1 MTATALGLALV
12 AALAT
17 AGGLALQSAGVR
29 SVRDGSLGV
38 VALFGRLIRL
48 RSWWFGVLLAGPVVG
63 LAHVGA
69 LREGPIL
76 EVEAVLVTSL
86 LFTLAVGARLSHQP
100 VSRRDWTA
108 AALVVVGLVLFLVA
122 GDPHGDVPVVTVQ
135 TWVIVVVAVGAA
147 VALLGVLARRAT
159 RPNRRAAAWGAAA
172 GVLLGT
178 NALLLKHLS
187 AVADSGLAATVGS
200 LALWSPLGVA
210 FVALICQQQAYRPG
224 EFAAAMA
231 PIVGGNPL
239 FAGLLGVLVYQER
252 FHRGVVDLVVAGA
265 GIVCVAVGIVMLTS
279 SPMVHVGSGE
289 AASVDA

>member
-1 MTATALGLALV
+1 MTAAALGLALV

-17 AGGLALQSAGVR
+17 ACGLALQSAGVHAT
-29 SVRDGSLGV
+29 RDDAHGI
-38 VALFGRLIRL
+38 VALFRRLVRIRT
-48 RSWWFGVLLAGPVVG
+48 WWYGVLLAGPVVG

-86 LFTLAVGARLSHQP
+86 LFTLAVGARISRQS
-100 VSRRDWTA
+100 VSRRDWGA
-108 AALVVVGLVLFLVA
+108 AALVVVGLVLFLGA
-122 GDPHGDVPVVTVQ
+122 GDPHGDVPVVTVR
-135 TWVIVVVAVGAA
+135 TWVTVGLAVAVA
-147 VALLGVLARRAT
+147 VTLLGLVARRAT
-159 RPNRRAAAWGAAA
+159 RPNRCAAAWGAAA

-187 AVADSGLAATVGS
+187 AVAGDGIGATVVS
-200 LALWSPLGVA
+200 IALWAPLGVA
-210 FVALICQQQAYRPG
+210 FVALVCQQQAYRPG

-252 FHRGVVDLVVAGA
+252 FHRGVVDLTIAGG
-265 GIVCVAVGIVMLTS
+265 GIVLVAVGIIALTS
-279 SPMVHVGSGE
+279 SPMVQVGSGE
-289 AASVDA
+289 AAVADT